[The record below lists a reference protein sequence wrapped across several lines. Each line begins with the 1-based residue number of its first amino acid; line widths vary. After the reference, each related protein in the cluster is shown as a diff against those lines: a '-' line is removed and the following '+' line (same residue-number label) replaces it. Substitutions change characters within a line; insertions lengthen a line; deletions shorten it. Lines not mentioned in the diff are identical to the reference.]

1 MERSIAVAEREERY
15 RASTAVSTEV
25 SLLETSSEE
34 EESSTIAQKKPEPS
48 TSALPQRDKGEQS
61 L

>member
-1 MERSIAVAEREERY
+1 MERSIAVAERDERY

-34 EESSTIAQKKPEPS
+34 EESSAIA
-48 TSALPQRDKGEQS
+48 
-61 L
+61 